1 MLFGVSFVEAREVDE
16 VSEITAA
23 IDNLEASVLG
33 YQSKAGQPNM
43 PLIEARQRV
52 ALAHA
57 ELQAATDALQVEEQ
71 KGSWSD
77 QLDEKI
83 RENAFPSIMGSFL
96 LGDLE
101 FWRKSSR
108 FLLPPN
114 RWRDPL
120 LAVAS
125 E

>member
-1 MLFGVSFVEAREVDE
+1 ML
-16 VSEITAA
+16 
-23 IDNLEASVLG
+23 
-33 YQSKAGQPNM
+33 
-43 PLIEARQRV
+43 LIEVGQRV

-114 RWRDPL
+114 RWRGPL
-120 LAVAS
+120 LPVRRGFIAVCQTAHRRTTFTQPLPGS
-125 E
+125 TKVV